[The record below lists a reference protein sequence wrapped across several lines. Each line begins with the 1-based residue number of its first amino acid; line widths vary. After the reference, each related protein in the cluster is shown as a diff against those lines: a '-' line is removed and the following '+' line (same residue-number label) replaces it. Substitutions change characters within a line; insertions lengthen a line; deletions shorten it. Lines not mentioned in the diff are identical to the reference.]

1 MIVLRQD
8 YVNWEFAEVEK
19 WWGFGCGK
27 NLGNTQM
34 ASTARRHV
42 GWPPGAHAVVK
53 ILQVKVLCT
62 EDGFCSIGL
71 ESTGESFSDVWEG

>member
-1 MIVLRQD
+1 VIVLGLD
-8 YVNWEFAEVEK
+8 YVKWEFTEVEE

-34 ASTARRHV
+34 ASTAWRHV
-42 GWPPGAHAVVK
+42 GWPPGARAVAE
-53 ILQVKVLCT
+53 ILQAEVLCA

-71 ESTGESFSDVWEG
+71 ESISESSRDVWEG